1 MDGVDI
7 AAHPAMNSELAQLLR
22 SRGLHATAQ
31 RLAVLRALEAC
42 PHGTADELT
51 QLVRAELGTVS
62 RQAVY
67 DALALFC
74 EQGLARRVQP
84 AGSVVRFDPRATDL
98 HHHVVCRTCGALADV
113 EAELDTAAALA
124 VATRL
129 GFSVDEP
136 ELVLWGTCAAC
147 RERTTPASRRPA
159 TPRAPSSLSSSS
171 ESQHQE

>member
-7 AAHPAMNSELAQLLR
+7 PGHPAMNSELAQLLR

-51 QLVRAELGTVS
+51 QLVRDDLGTVS
-62 RQAVY
+62 KQAVY

-84 AGSVVRFDPRATDL
+84 AGSVVRFDPRATDV

-136 ELVLWGTCAAC
+136 ELVLWGTYAAC
-147 RERTTPASRRPA
+147 LARPPSDSRRSA
-159 TPRAPSSLSSSS
+159 TPRAPSSRSNSPD
-171 ESQHQE
+171 SQHHE